1 MLHRSHVHVLCHSG
15 SADRLVNARQRLSPA
30 PCKLADRAQSSLS
43 SGAVLASAAMASD
56 PYAMNDDGTAKD
68 PAAFR
73 AALRADP
80 VRMEAL
86 EKEPE
91 VAAVVLGEDE
101 NAFQELIKS
110 VYQARL
116 GGLEGMYRAL
126 GSERGSRRACGRL
139 EGEGPQCF
147 RRRPA
152 AAAGRQ
158 RRVVACLIN
167 GYESCTHASV
177 PCRQRRSA

>member
-1 MLHRSHVHVLCHSG
+1 
-15 SADRLVNARQRLSPA
+15 
-30 PCKLADRAQSSLS
+30 
-43 SGAVLASAAMASD
+43 MASD
-56 PYAMNDDGTAKD
+56 PYALNDDGTAKD

-116 GGLEGMYRAL
+116 GGLMGMYRAL
-126 GSERGSRRACGRL
+126 GSERASRRACGRL
-139 EGEGPQCF
+139 EGEGPQCC
-147 RRRPA
+147 RCRRPA
-152 AAAGRQ
+152 CAAARSGRQ
-158 RRVVACLIN
+158 RSRRVVASHLTGMNEC
-167 GYESCTHASV
+167 CKKVSV